1 MVKQCKCHGVSGS
14 CEIKT
19 CWRAMPPFALIAH
32 KLKEKYDAAVQVEVA
47 KQSATRSSAVSYS
60 GSSSSKFRLIPK
72 NNAGLGGRLSKLD
85 LVYSSPSP
93 DYCRA
98 NPRLA
103 FYGTR
108 DRVCNRTSRGIDS
121 CELLCCGRPYVT
133 RLETIKYKCNCTFN
147 WCCSVSCQECR
158 SVQQVTRCL

>member
-14 CEIKT
+14 CEMKT
-19 CWRAMPPFALIAH
+19 CWRAMPPFAFVAH
-32 KLKEKYDAAVQVEVA
+32 KLKEKYDAAVQVEIV
-47 KQSATRSSAVSYS
+47 KHSNRR
-60 GSSSSKFRLIPK
+60 SSSSPMSYAGGKYRLVPK

-85 LVYSSPSP
+85 MVYMSRSP
-93 DYCRA
+93 DFCRA
-98 NPRLA
+98 NPQLA

-121 CELLCCGRPYVT
+121 CELMCCGRAYVT

-158 SVQQVTRCL
+158 SVQHVTRCR